1 MIKLIPKL
9 ILLFIALIAVGVL
22 WQRAQLSVLALSRID
37 PVPEARQ
44 LVEQK
49 RYAEAADYLGFFMD
63 YAYVQ
68 ADPAA
73 QALQQEVDAVRG
85 SLRYQAGKLGEG
97 LLDGTSDE
105 TLGQAAGVATDF
117 FVIGDLR
124 DLGKQGANWVQGEE
138 MDEVI
143 AALAT
148 IGVVASAAQIL
159 SGAATVGTAGAAA
172 PTVAAATAV
181 KGGATIL
188 KAARKLGKLPPWL
201 GTTLLKSAKTVKETR
216 SLDTALFGDVYTLAK
231 TRGGMTLLGQTQDA
245 ASLKRMAVFAE
256 TFGEHSA
263 TLYRIGGDAALNTAR
278 RAGELGQD
286 TIKLAATFGQQGLR
300 TLDRV
305 GAVNFDE
312 YSSHASKIVYKGDL
326 TRLIARWL
334 MQLPTWALYALA
346 GLGGAVWLPWRRLGR
361 GFPRLSIPATGL
373 RQALD

>member
-1 MIKLIPKL
+1 MRH
-9 ILLFIALIAVGVL
+9 LFIALVAVGVL

-44 LVEQK
+44 LVEQEH
-49 RYAEAADYLGFFMD
+49 YAEAADYLGFFMD
-63 YAYVQ
+63 FAYVQ

-73 QALQQEVDAVRG
+73 QALQQEIKAVRG

-97 LLDGTSDE
+97 LLAGTSDE
-105 TLGQAAGVATDF
+105 ALGQAAGVATDF
-117 FVIGDLR
+117 LVIGDLR
-124 DLGKQGANWVQGEE
+124 DLGKQGANWVQGKET
-138 MDEVI
+138 DEVI

-148 IGVVASAAQIL
+148 IGVAASAAQIL

-216 SLDTALFGDVYTLAK
+216 SLDSVTALFGDVSTLAK
-231 TRGGMTLLGQTQDA
+231 TRGGMTLLGQTEDA
-245 ASLKRMAVFAE
+245 ASLKRMAVFAK

-263 TLYRIGGDAALNTAR
+263 TLYRIGGDVALKTAR
-278 RAGELGQD
+278 RAGEMGQD

-305 GAVNFDE
+305 GAVTFVK
-312 YSSHASKIVYKGDL
+312 YSARASKIAIKGDL
-326 TRLIARWL
+326 IRLIARWL

-346 GLGGAVWLPWRRLGR
+346 GLGVAIWLPWRRLVS

-373 RQALD
+373 RQASD